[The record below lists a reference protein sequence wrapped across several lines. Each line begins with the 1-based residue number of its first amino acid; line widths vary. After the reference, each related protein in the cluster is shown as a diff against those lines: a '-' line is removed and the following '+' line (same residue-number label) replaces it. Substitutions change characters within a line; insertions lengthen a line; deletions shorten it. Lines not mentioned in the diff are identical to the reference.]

1 MKIKVFAALKDY
13 FDKDFLL
20 EEDLKTVEDL
30 KAHLAQQQ
38 PQSVAL
44 LNLCRFAI
52 DDEFV
57 ALSHLIKQNDEIS
70 VIPPSSGG

>member
-20 EEDLKTVEDL
+20 EENLKTITDL

-38 PQSVAL
+38 PKALAL
-44 LNLCRFAI
+44 LNLCRFAV

-57 ALSHLIKQNDEIS
+57 DLSHLIHENDEIS

>member
-20 EEDLKTVEDL
+20 EEDLKTIADL
-30 KAHLAQQQ
+30 KAHLAKQQ
-38 PQSVAL
+38 PKASAL
-44 LNLCRFAI
+44 LNLCRFAVH
-52 DDEFV
+52 DEFV
-57 ALSHLIKQNDEIS
+57 ALSHLIHENDEIS